1 MTDWLMALAGKI
13 LQSVMSV
20 SSPIDPFVSTVAFE
34 IDLLHVCGCGCTLS
48 LVRVSIDANLV
59 CLQLPQRSVE
69 GSFFSGMY
77 RVGPK
82 LHTKLMAIILSNVN
96 RFSQFFHC

>member
-1 MTDWLMALAGKI
+1 MSDWLMALAGKI

-20 SSPIDPFVSTVAFE
+20 SPP
-34 IDLLHVCGCGCTLS
+34 IDLLHVCGWGCTLS
-48 LVRVSIDANLV
+48 LFRVSIDANLV

-69 GSFFSGMY
+69 GSFFSGVY